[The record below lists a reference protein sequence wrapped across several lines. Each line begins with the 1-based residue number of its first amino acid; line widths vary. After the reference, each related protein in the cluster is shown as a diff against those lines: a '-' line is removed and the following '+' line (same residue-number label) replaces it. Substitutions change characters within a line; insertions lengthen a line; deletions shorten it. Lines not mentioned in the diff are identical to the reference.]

1 VHRALEK
8 VGYRLSAGKFLGAL
22 AKLFFIVL
30 MLMPALDIIGLSQ
43 VNSFLNE
50 VLSYIPAV
58 VVAAVILFIASVAAD
73 ILGDMVHGTSRA
85 LGSRIAHLLGSTTRV
100 AIWVFAIIMALSEL
114 GIAPQYMYTLF
125 AGFVAMVALA
135 GGLAFGLGGK
145 DAAKDLIDEVRD
157 EIKNKR

>member
-1 VHRALEK
+1 
-8 VGYRLSAGKFLGAL
+8 
-22 AKLFFIVL
+22 
-30 MLMPALDIIGLSQ
+30 
-43 VNSFLNE
+43 
-50 VLSYIPAV
+50 
-58 VVAAVILFIASVAAD
+58 
-73 ILGDMVHGTSRA
+73 
-85 LGSRIAHLLGSTTRV
+85 
-100 AIWVFAIIMALSEL
+100 MALSEL